1 MSDKQLMS
9 RLEESRFPES
19 NADDVAGRL
28 VAGSIDLDGGGL
40 VELLRLLLSRAQQ
53 IKEFDDRFEAFGASI
68 VPGKMPDQS
77 EFNAALQYGL
87 YEPVCLKWFLTRC
100 HRELSEHLDYDFQM
114 SSNSLR
120 PIKKIVFTEH
130 GEVES
135 FILG

>member
-1 MSDKQLMS
+1 MSG
-9 RLEESRFPES
+9 LEESRLPES

-28 VAGSIDLDGGGL
+28 VAGSIDLDGAGV

-53 IKEFDDRFEAFGASI
+53 IKEVNARFEAFGASI

-77 EFNAALQYGL
+77 EFNAALQDGL
-87 YEPVCLKWFLTRC
+87 YEPVCLKWFLSRC
-100 HRELSEHLDYDFQM
+100 LKELSEHLEYDFQM
-114 SSNSLR
+114 SSESLR
-120 PIKKIVFTEH
+120 PIKKIVFTDQ